1 MRLNGRQIEEVTKVD
16 VVGDTLDA
24 ERAESFREQLEE
36 WMDRSPKVL
45 LDLSAV
51 AFADS
56 TGLGA
61 ILVCLHRAATAGRT
75 LRICGL
81 RPLVQEMFHVLRLD
95 RIVDVHV
102 TPEEALAAFGAREA
116 GRLVPR

>member
-1 MRLNGRQIEEVTKVD
+1 VLDCRQLGDVIAIEVKES
-16 VVGDTLDA
+16 TLDA
-24 ERAESFREQLEE
+24 ERAEEFRQELEA
-36 WMDRSPKVL
+36 RIHGSRKVL
-45 LDLSAV
+45 LDLNAV

-61 ILVCLHRAATAGRT
+61 ILVCLHRAAAAGRK

-95 RIVDVHV
+95 RMVDVHV
-102 TPEEALAAFGAREA
+102 TLDEALSAFAGAQAARG
-116 GRLVPR
+116 

>member
-1 MRLNGRQIEEVTKVD
+1 MQLLCRQLGDVTAIEVD
-16 VVGDTLDA
+16 EDALDA
-24 ERAESFREQLEE
+24 ERAEDFRKQLEA
-36 WMDRSPKVL
+36 RIHASSKIL
-45 LDLSAV
+45 LDLNAV

-61 ILVCLHRAATAGRT
+61 ILVCLHRAATAGRK

-95 RIVDVHV
+95 RMVDVHG
-102 TPEEALAAFGAREA
+102 TPEEALSAFGA
-116 GRLVPR
+116 GSTVG

>member
-1 MRLNGRQIEEVTKVD
+1 MTAIEID
-16 VVGDTLDA
+16 GDTLDA
-24 ERAESFREQLEE
+24 ERADDFREQLAASLQA
-36 WMDRSPKVL
+36 DRKVL
-45 LDLSAV
+45 LDLGAI

-61 ILVCLHRAATAGRT
+61 ILVCLHRAAESGGK

-95 RIVDVHV
+95 RMVDVHA
-102 TPEEALAAFGAREA
+102 TTEEALLAFGASPSAA
-116 GRLVPR
+116 G

>member
-1 MRLNGRQIEEVTKVD
+1 VQLKCRQLGDVTAIEVD
-16 VVGDTLDA
+16 GDTLDA
-24 ERAESFREQLEE
+24 ERAEDFRSQLEA
-36 WMDRSPKVL
+36 RIHASRKVL
-45 LDLSAV
+45 LDLNSV

-61 ILVCLHRAATAGRT
+61 ILVCLHRAAAAGRK

-95 RIVDVHV
+95 RMVDVHV
-102 TPEEALAAFGAREA
+102 TTEEALTAFGARPTA
-116 GRLVPR
+116 G

>member
-1 MRLNGRQIEEVTKVD
+1 MQLKCRQFGDVTAVEPD
-16 VVGDTLDA
+16 EGTLDA
-24 ERAESFREQLEE
+24 ERADDFRAQLEAQIHAH
-36 WMDRSPKVL
+36 RKVL
-45 LDLSAV
+45 LDLGPI

-61 ILVCLHRAATAGRT
+61 ILMCLHRAAATGGK

-95 RIVDVHV
+95 RMVEVHV
-102 TPEEALAAFGAREA
+102 TTEEALLAFGAA
-116 GRLVPR
+116 AA

>member
-1 MRLNGRQIEEVTKVD
+1 VRLNCRQLGDVTAIEVD
-16 VVGDTLDA
+16 GDTLDA
-24 ERAESFREQLEE
+24 ERAESFREKLEARIE
-36 WMDRSPKVL
+36 GNAKVL
-45 LDLSAV
+45 LDLNAV

-61 ILVCLHRAATAGRT
+61 ILVCLHRAATAGRK

-81 RPLVQEMFHVLRLD
+81 RPLVHEMFHVLRLD

-102 TPEEALAAFGAREA
+102 TPEEALAAFGR
-116 GRLVPR
+116 P